1 MNYILEVME
10 LNDGKVKIIAY
21 YLPQYYPF
29 KENNEWWGKGYTEWT
44 SVGRA
49 KPLFPGHYQPKVPA
63 DLGYYDLRVPEVA
76 EQQVVLAKEA
86 GVTGFCYWHYWFGN
100 GKVLMDMPM
109 NRLLATGKPDF
120 PFCMSW
126 ANHPWEKKSYEPD
139 HENKMLQ
146 PMNYLG
152 REDDIAHF
160 NYCLPAF
167 KDPRYMRVDGCPMFQ
182 IFAPMDFSHVNEFI
196 ALWNKLIKDA
206 GVAEKFYFVANLF
219 DAQQHQTVRDLG
231 FDAVVNNVGANG
243 HVAPT
248 FMQRVKGRLK
258 RELHI
263 QQHGPSVVDYEQIV
277 AHCWYPGS
285 DDLEDSIPSI
295 IPNWDHTPRSGKA
308 GSVYINATPD
318 RFEKMADKVV
328 KEVKKK
334 NNKIIMLKSWNEWG
348 EGNYMEPDLKFGH
361 GFIDALRKAMKVNQ
375 EL

>member
-248 FMQRVKGRLK
+248 FIQRVKGRLK